1 MLKAERWGWERR
13 RCRIMVKGRGA
24 PGFKTGF
31 KCGEEQLD
39 TQCWS
44 QDSHLSVFSRSF
56 PLWKQWV
63 TDMSQATEEEEE
75 EEEEHR
81 VWRWL
86 SQHGLVFWVFVIWA
100 HRSGFPSADWNSQK
114 YLKLAVC
121 YQNETWW
128 YRADRRLCSLLCTEN
143 DARCHRWSCEITP
156 CLRNQMTHVFYQ
168 QYLWTG
174 CRYYYTEC
182 KPMAFCFS
190 PTYKTW

>member
-1 MLKAERWGWERR
+1 
-13 RCRIMVKGRGA
+13 MVKGRGA

-75 EEEEHR
+75 EEHR

-128 YRADRRLCSLLCTEN
+128 FRADRRLCSLLCTEN